1 MKLSFSIILI
11 VLFILNNNQAYDFH
25 YHNYSQMTN
34 FLNYIASRFPTK
46 AALYEIGKTE
56 GGI

>member
-1 MKLSFSIILI
+1 MQSYLSIII
-11 VLFILNNNQAYDFH
+11 VLLYTLNNNQAYDFH
-25 YHNYSQMTN
+25 YRNYDGMTR
-34 FLNYIASRFPTK
+34 FLHDIATHYRTK